1 VGSFTAAWRDTA
13 LLIQKAGQKAP
24 VAPAVDLFLGVYYDL
39 GDMKKDAFGE
49 FQGIVKSLIKSYNGS
64 VLDEGAPAEAFQ
76 LNRSVIIGVIE
87 NLRELVF
94 PGYFGKKY
102 LSAAFLEYHTGELI
116 EEVLFELTG
125 EVAIALRYR
134 KSSQNVSD
142 GDFSEQARQAIK
154 EFLSKLCE
162 VRELLLTD
170 VDATFDGDPAAN
182 SKDEI
187 ISSYPG
193 IYAILVN
200 RLAHILYQLDVP
212 LIPRIMTE
220 HAHGITGIDINPG
233 ATIGH
238 HFFIDHGT
246 GIVVGETT
254 VIGNNV
260 KIYQGV
266 TLGALSTRDGQ
277 ALKSIKRHP
286 TIEDNVTIYSGAS
299 ILGGSTI
306 IGRNSIIGSNVFVT
320 KSIPEGTRVSIRNPE
335 LRYTTK
341 QECQTCPDLGC
352 TELEQE
358 VFWDFQI

>member
-1 VGSFTAAWRDTA
+1 
-13 LLIQKAGQKAP
+13 
-24 VAPAVDLFLGVYYDL
+24 
-39 GDMKKDAFGE
+39 MKKTSSVE
-49 FQGIVKSLIKSYNGS
+49 FQSIVKALVKSYNGG
-64 VLDEGAPAEAFQ
+64 VLDVVAQAETFQ
-76 LNRSVIIGVIE
+76 LNRSAIIGVIDT
-87 NLRELVF
+87 LRELIF

-102 LSAAFLEYHTGELI
+102 LSADFLEYHTGELI
-116 EEVLFELTG
+116 EEATFELTT
-125 EVAIALRYR
+125 EIEIALRHR
-134 KSSQNVSD
+134 KGASAD
-142 GDFSEQARQAIK
+142 GGGDFPDRANRVML
-154 EFLSKLCE
+154 EFLSKLGE
-162 VRELLLTD
+162 VREMLLTD

-193 IYAILVN
+193 IYAITVN

-220 HAHGITGIDINPG
+220 HAHSVTGIDINPG
-233 ATIGH
+233 ATIGR

-277 ALKSIKRHP
+277 ALKSVKRHP

-299 ILGGSTI
+299 ILGGLTV

-320 KSIPEGTRVSIRNPE
+320 QSIPEGTRVSIRNPE

-341 QECQTCPDLGC
+341 QECRDCEDISC

>member
-1 VGSFTAAWRDTA
+1 MEKVTHNG
-13 LLIQKAGQKAP
+13 
-24 VAPAVDLFLGVYYDL
+24 
-39 GDMKKDAFGE
+39 
-49 FQGIVKSLIKSYNGS
+49 FQSIVKSLIKSYNGG
-64 VLDEGAPAEAFQ
+64 VLNAAAEEAFQ
-76 LNRSVIIGVIE
+76 LNRSIIIGVIE
-87 NLRELVF
+87 KLRELIF

-102 LSAAFLEYHTGELI
+102 LSADFLEYHTGELV
-116 EEVLFELTG
+116 EEVIFELTK
-125 EVAIALRYR
+125 EIETALRYR
-134 KSSQNVSD
+134 KNAALT
-142 GDFSEQARQAIK
+142 GDEDWTVKANTVIR
-154 EFLSKLCE
+154 EFLSKLGE

-182 SKDEI
+182 SKDEVT
-187 ISSYPG
+187 SSYPG
-193 IYAILVN
+193 IYAIMVN
-200 RLAHILYQLDVP
+200 RLAHILYLLDVP

-220 HAHGITGIDINPG
+220 YAHGLTGIDIHPG

-277 ALKSIKRHP
+277 ALKSVKRHP

-299 ILGGSTI
+299 ILGGSTV
-306 IGRNSIIGSNVFVT
+306 IGRSCIIGSNVFVT
-320 KSIPEGTRVSIRNPE
+320 KSIPDGTRVSIRNPE

-341 QECQTCPDLGC
+341 HECRDCEDISC